1 MHLDKLGVANVLHD
15 KGVLLNSIGQM
26 NEARENFD
34 NALKIYENEKTIILD
49 SVNTEVIS
57 AAMEAVKNKIN
68 TKENI
73 KNTFDYRQYKSEAVT
88 WLNCVIN
95 GEN

>member
-1 MHLDKLGVANVLHD
+1 MNYKRKEDINRF
-15 KGVLLNSIGQM
+15 LLKYK
-26 NEARENFD
+26 ED
-34 NALKIYENEKTIILD
+34 LKETDDFLIDAEDLYDDL
-49 SVNTEVIS
+49 VR
-57 AAMEAVKNKIN
+57 IN